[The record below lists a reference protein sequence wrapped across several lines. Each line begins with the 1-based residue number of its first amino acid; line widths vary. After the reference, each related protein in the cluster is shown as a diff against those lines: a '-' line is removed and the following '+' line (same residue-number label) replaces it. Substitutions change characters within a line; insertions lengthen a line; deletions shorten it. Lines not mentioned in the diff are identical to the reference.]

1 MHGGNNKMS
10 ISHLTN
16 NAEALV
22 GFAFVLGIGLII
34 LGKFQSV
41 SGITSAANTAVGNV
55 ITGIDDYADWI
66 GIIVLVGVGT
76 YLLASF
82 KAK

>member
-1 MHGGNNKMS
+1 MS
-10 ISHLTN
+10 LTELTN
-16 NAEALV
+16 SAQGLV
-22 GFAFVLGIGLII
+22 GMAFILGLGLIM

-41 SGITSAANTAVGNV
+41 TGITSAANTAVGSF

-82 KAK
+82 KMK